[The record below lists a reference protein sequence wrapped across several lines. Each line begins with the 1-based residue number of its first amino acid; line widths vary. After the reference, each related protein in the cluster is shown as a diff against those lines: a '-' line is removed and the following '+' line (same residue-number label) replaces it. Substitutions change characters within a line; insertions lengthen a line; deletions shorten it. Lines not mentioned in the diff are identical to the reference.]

1 MEEGDGM
8 KKLLLIITVII
19 LAIVADEILSW
30 MFLLV
35 GLVMFMRMLFKEA
48 EK

>member
-1 MEEGDGM
+1 M

-35 GLVMFMRMLFKEA
+35 GVGLFMRKLFKEA

>member
-1 MEEGDGM
+1 M
-8 KKLLLIITVII
+8 KKMIRIITVII
-19 LAIVADEILSW
+19 LVIVADEILSW

-35 GLVMFMRMLFKEA
+35 GAGLFMRMLYKEA

>member
-1 MEEGDGM
+1 M

>member
-1 MEEGDGM
+1 M

-19 LAIVADEILSW
+19 LVIVADEILSW

-35 GLVMFMRMLFKEA
+35 GVGLFMRMLFKEA

>member
-1 MEEGDGM
+1 M

-19 LAIVADEILSW
+19 LVIVADEILSW
-30 MFLLV
+30 MFLFVGV
-35 GLVMFMRMLFKEA
+35 GLFMRMLFKEA

>member
-1 MEEGDGM
+1 MGKVDGM
-8 KKLLLIITVII
+8 KRMLLIITVII
-19 LAIVADEILSW
+19 LVIVADEIISW

-35 GLVMFMRMLFKEA
+35 GAGLFMRMLFKEA

>member
-1 MEEGDGM
+1 M
-8 KKLLLIITVII
+8 KKMILIITVII
-19 LAIVADEILSW
+19 LVIVADEILSW

-35 GLVMFMRMLFKEA
+35 GAGLFMRMLFKEA

>member
-1 MEEGDGM
+1 M

-30 MFLLV
+30 MFLFV
-35 GLVMFMRMLFKEA
+35 GVVMFMRMLFKEA

>member
-1 MEEGDGM
+1 M

-19 LAIVADEILSW
+19 LVIVADEILSW

-35 GLVMFMRMLFKEA
+35 GVVLFMRKLFKEA

>member
-1 MEEGDGM
+1 M

-19 LAIVADEILSW
+19 LTIVADEILSW
-30 MFLLV
+30 MFLFV
-35 GLVMFMRMLFKEA
+35 GVVMFMRMLFKEA

>member
-1 MEEGDGM
+1 M

-30 MFLLV
+30 MFLFVGV
-35 GLVMFMRMLFKEA
+35 GLFMRMLFKEA